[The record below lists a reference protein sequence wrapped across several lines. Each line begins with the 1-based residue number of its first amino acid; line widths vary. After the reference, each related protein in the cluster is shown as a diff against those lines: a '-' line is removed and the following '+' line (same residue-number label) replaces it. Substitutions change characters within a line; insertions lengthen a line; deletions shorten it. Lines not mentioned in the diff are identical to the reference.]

1 MDHPLEIE
9 TVVIPMEGWVFLILF
24 DNIIREDQPVHGL
37 GVYQWPIERNKP
49 RSYITISLREIS
61 LYGDANPGFRDK
73 IEIIAFVNL
82 ETYLPKELINL
93 FLRINT
99 FRQAPV
105 SNQPLQSPHSRI
117 AVPEV

>member
-9 TVVIPMEGWVFLILF
+9 TMVIPMEGWVFLILF

-37 GVYQWPIERNKP
+37 GVYQWPIERNKLV
-49 RSYITISLREIS
+49 RIDHDTLWKYFLC
-61 LYGDANPGFRDK
+61 DAKSRDFGINRDNSVRK
-73 IEIIAFVNL
+73 L
-82 ETYLPKELINL
+82 EHIRQGVDELIL
-93 FLRINT
+93 TDHT